1 MNTGTASV
9 IVTKASDNTR
19 VSHLCPSFLRAYNAI
34 NMFGQPRNE
43 DNSIL
48 WSVENGLTTHKD
60 WERLL
65 DDKRAV
71 TTVIDRDV

>member
-1 MNTGTASV
+1 
-9 IVTKASDNTR
+9 
-19 VSHLCPSFLRAYNAI
+19 
-34 NMFGQPRNE
+34 MFGQPRNE

-71 TTVIDRDV
+71 TTVIDRDVRPLSSIRVV